1 MKKSKIEKL
10 SSDITDVAIGR
21 YTLEFQKHYEE
32 LSNEYT
38 PDIATA
44 KAINESLPVLVKA
57 ISEKLIDELS

>member
-32 LSNEYT
+32 LSKEYT

-44 KAINESLPVLVKA
+44 KAINKALPVLVRA